1 MNRYKS
7 WFYTALAIALSV
19 GLAHQADAQ
28 TITGKIAGR
37 ITDANTGDPLPGANV
52 VIAGTRLGATA
63 DVNGEYFV
71 IQVLPGV
78 YEVQA
83 SLVGYHTVSKT
94 DVVVSV
100 DRTSPVNFSLTE
112 STVELSEITVV
123 AERPPIELE
132 VSYAQ
137 TIMKATEVRE
147 TPTGPRLRDAFATQ
161 VGVDRDAWGLTIRGA
176 SEEELLYTLDGVGM
190 KDNRNNRPYS
200 SFSKT
205 NLAEVQILTGGFS
218 AEYGDVRSGVVN
230 IVTREPRQFTINA
243 DARFNPAGRK
253 HFGPDVYSSD
263 NWWDIGRFES
273 DTPTADRNGDG
284 TPDFKGWTQEFAD
297 RGGAEGNW
305 TAGIFDDPI
314 QSVAQAK
321 GIWAWQHRNFELDGN
336 DGYNANAAD
345 READYHYDVTL
356 GTPIISDKLSLMV
369 TSQRERTA
377 YVYDLSKTSYRDNM
391 AQGKLTLTPTAT
403 TKLSLGYL
411 RGWADGA
418 KRGDFTGT
426 FVRSQY
432 EASLRF
438 DDVQMFAPGSQNNQQ
453 TIDRQYFTLNWSHT
467 LSPKTFYNLTARY
480 GRTDWEATWQKPQ
493 ARGIPR
499 AAVYPDG
506 RIEEFD
512 DYAAEIAN
520 FQEGNEAVT
529 RNANVERAQAAGA
542 VILDEAPVGWNY
554 ANRRNDILGIYRLRG
569 GGGASRSADWSYIRE
584 TDLTFD
590 ITSQMTP
597 HHQIKAGIQA
607 HTFYLREFRG
617 YVSTLPTRP
626 EGWESDNPAD
636 IVATQ
641 TANLHN
647 YYVKTPWY
655 GGLFV
660 QDRMEYRQIV
670 VNAGLRLDFHR
681 PDKWFNLV
689 GQPHDEYIGSN
700 ATRLYE
706 NRRSVR
712 APTQWTWSPRFG
724 VSHPTTAT
732 SKLYFNYGHFYQV
745 PTTVELYR
753 AQSGAGEPL
762 ENFGNPW
769 VEMPQTI
776 AYELGFEKSFAGTY
790 LASGTVYFK
799 DIDKEL
805 EPNTSYYTLNSTSRR
820 TRWTTSG
827 RIKDVR
833 GYEIA
838 FKKSRGQF
846 FTGFISYDYR
856 QERRRRIG
864 WDRIYDQNTVTTPSR
879 LLIDANA
886 NAANEAFKARPI
898 WKLGL
903 NFRTPLDY
911 GAEQRMWKGGWEANL
926 FFRREGGWWMNYN
939 PTNDPA
945 LQNVLNVQWT
955 DSNMADLRISKA
967 FDIAGAPL
975 LYLEIHNIFNFKNF
989 NHHRDFDGEVW
1000 DYPNTNDDAK
1010 AEAYMEQLGWT
1021 VDSSGKLQEGSRPGS
1036 YVDLDNFQETRRPYL
1051 VYLDRRDIAFGL
1063 RFSF

>member
-1 MNRYKS
+1 MNFLRAG
-7 WFYTALAIALSV
+7 FIALLAIALGF
-19 GLAHQADAQ
+19 GLAYQADAQ
-28 TITGKIAGR
+28 TTTGKIAGR
-37 ITDANTGDPLPGANV
+37 ITDAGGESLPGANV
-52 VIAGTRLGATA
+52 VLVGTRMGATA
-63 DVNGEYFV
+63 DVNGDYFI
-71 IQVLPGV
+71 IQVSPGV

-94 DVVVSV
+94 DVVVSI

-123 AERPPIELE
+123 AERPPVELE

-137 TIMKATEVRE
+137 TIMKASEVRE
-147 TPTGPRLRDAFATQ
+147 APTGPRLRDAFATQ
-161 VGVDRDAWGLTIRGA
+161 VGVDSDDWGLTIRGA
-176 SEEELLYTLDGVGM
+176 SEEEILYTMDGVGM

-218 AEYGDVRSGVVN
+218 AEYGDARSGVVN
-230 IVTREPRQFTINA
+230 IVTREPRQFTISA
-243 DARFNPAGRK
+243 DARYNPAGRK

-273 DTPTADRNGDG
+273 DGATADRNGDG
-284 TPDFKGWTQEFAD
+284 VPDFKGWTQEFSD
-297 RGGAEGNW
+297 RGGPAGEW
-305 TAGIFDDPI
+305 TAGIYDLPI
-314 QSVAQAK
+314 TTVAQAK
-321 GIWAWQHRNFELDGN
+321 GIWAWQHRNFELEGN
-336 DGYNANAAD
+336 NGFNANAAD
-345 READYHYDVTL
+345 RESDYHYDVTV
-356 GTPIISDKLSLMV
+356 GTPVISDKLSVML
-369 TSQRERTA
+369 TNQRERTA
-377 YVYDLSKTSYRDNM
+377 YTYDLSKTSYRDNL
-391 AQGKLTLTPTAT
+391 AQAKLTFTPTAT

-411 RGWADGA
+411 RGWADGT
-418 KRGDFTGT
+418 KTGDFTGT
-426 FVRSQY
+426 FVRSQV
-432 EASLRF
+432 EASRRF
-438 DDVQMFAPGSQNNQQ
+438 DDVQMFAPGSQANQE
-453 TIDRQYFTLNWSHT
+453 TIDRNYYTLNWSHT
-467 LSPKTFYNLTARY
+467 LSPKTFYNITARY

-493 ARGIPR
+493 AVGIPA

-506 RIEEFD
+506 RVEEITESGV
-512 DYAAEIAN
+512 AS
-520 FQEGNEAVT
+520 
-529 RNANVERAQAAGA
+529 AQSAGA

-554 ANRRNDILGIYRLRG
+554 ANRRVDILGIYRLRG
-569 GGGASRSADWSYIRE
+569 GGGASRSADWSYIKE

-597 HHQIKAGIQA
+597 HHQVKAGIQA
-607 HTFYLREFRG
+607 HTFFLREYRG
-617 YVSTLPTRP
+617 YTSTLPDRP
-626 EGWESDNPAD
+626 EGWENDNPAD

-647 YYVKTPWY
+647 YWVKTPWY
-655 GGLFV
+655 GGFFV

-681 PDKWFNLV
+681 PDKWFDLV
-689 GQPHDEYIGSN
+689 GQPHAEYLGSN
-700 ATRLYE
+700 AELLYE

-712 APTQWTWSPRFG
+712 APTKWAWSPRFG

-732 SKLYFNYGHFYQV
+732 SKLFFNYGHFYQV

-762 ENFGNPW
+762 ENFGNTW

-776 AYELGFEKSFAGTY
+776 AYELGFEKSFEGKY

-805 EPNTSYYTLNSTSRR
+805 EPSTSYYPENSTGRR
-820 TRWTTSG
+820 TRWTTQG

-833 GYEIA
+833 GYELA

-846 FTGFISYDYR
+846 LTGFISYDYR
-856 QERRRRIG
+856 QERSKRIG
-864 WDRIYDQNTVTTPSR
+864 WDRIYDQNTVSTPSR
-879 LLIDANA
+879 LIIEGSA
-886 NAANEAFKARPI
+886 NAANPQFKPRPI

-911 GAEQRMWKGGWEANL
+911 GAEQRMLKGGWEANL
-926 FFRREGGWWMNYN
+926 FFRREGGWWMNHN
-939 PTNDPA
+939 PTNDSA

-955 DSNMADLRISKA
+955 DSNMTDLRISKA
-967 FDIAGAPL
+967 FDTRGAPL

-989 NHHRDFDGEVW
+989 NNLRDYDGEVW
-1000 DYPNTNDDAK
+1000 DYPGTNDDAK
-1010 AEAYMEQLGWT
+1010 ADAYMERLGWT
-1021 VDSSGKLQEGSRPGS
+1021 VDASGKLQEGSRPGS
-1036 YVDLDNFQETRRPYL
+1036 DVDLDNFPETRRPYI
-1051 VYLDRRDIAFGL
+1051 VYLDRRDITFGL